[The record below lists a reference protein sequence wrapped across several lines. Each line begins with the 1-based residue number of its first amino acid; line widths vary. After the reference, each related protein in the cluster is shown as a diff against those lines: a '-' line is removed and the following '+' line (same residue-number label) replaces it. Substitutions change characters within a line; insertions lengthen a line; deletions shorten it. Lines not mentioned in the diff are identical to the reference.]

1 MVYCETKLRQ
11 FAAAGLWKAKK
22 VGLNW
27 RGTSCCY
34 RRSYGKRA
42 KLNAEKQELPSR
54 SETHRTRSRH
64 DELGI
69 EVEEFEMA
77 TTGGVDGGV
86 GKTMKR

>member
-1 MVYCETKLRQ
+1 MGIVT
-11 FAAAGLWKAKK
+11 AAKK
-22 VGLNW
+22 GVGKGVFGVGADATGLSF
-27 RGTSCCY
+27 TE
-34 RRSYGKRA
+34 RRK
-42 KLNAEKQELPSR
+42 